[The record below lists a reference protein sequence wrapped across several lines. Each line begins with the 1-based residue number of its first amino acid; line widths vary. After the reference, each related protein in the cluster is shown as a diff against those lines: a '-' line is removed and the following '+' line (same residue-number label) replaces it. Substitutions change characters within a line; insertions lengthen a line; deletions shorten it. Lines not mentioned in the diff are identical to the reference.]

1 MALNSDVRALPQH
14 WQQTAHLCI
23 YWLRRNLATK
33 AVEGKTLAFEGADYA
48 HGSDSLALRL
58 FRVRDDV
65 VDDVLQRGPQYTA
78 CLLVDEP
85 RGAFHITTQSQT
97 WQLRGA
103 RGCWSTFSL
112 AALLFS
118 EPINRLTLQYYN
130 PRHPSNSTAMS
141 DEEYAFRLDLAL
153 TLAFCVGVLQIIMAL
168 LQVGFLAAYL
178 SGPLISGFMCASAFH
193 IMASQFKILFGIK
206 LPRVYGP
213 GNLLLKFYNLCTHI
227 TEANVATVVI
237 CIICIVVLHVFRMYI
252 NPFFRRKL
260 KFPIPVE
267 LMLVVLSTVLST
279 VISHFVGFSSRWGV
293 NVIGKI
299 PSGLPAPVVPTFA
312 HFADLVSDTFVIGII
327 VFAINAGLVKTYASE
342 FGYDV
347 LDNQE
352 LLALGISNT
361 FASFFQCHTASGAL
375 ARTAVVATIGM
386 ASQIASLISCGIFLI
401 ILFFIAPYLE
411 SLPRAV
417 LGCIVCVALTS
428 TFKKVLDLKRLWK
441 VSKIDAICQRF
452 ASYFTPSLVLP
463 NDLGDMQSSEI
474 VSTCFVFTGP
484 VETFIYWAISPHNGW
499 LGFDESIWLVS
510 FLTTFAVD
518 ITYGIGVGFVYS
530 ILTVV
535 SRSQYGG
542 RFLLGEARNS
552 DLYSE
557 LKRFEES
564 VYRLSGVDPVKVQ
577 RDSQKRE
584 SKWKLFSLHKS
595 RSSTPADSLHN
606 LPTEAV
612 GEKDRVG
619 DMVIRSSTPE
629 SSDAEV
635 DGESGEASEKPL
647 RYIILD
653 ASGWMF
659 TDTVG
664 LRGIKEMIKK
674 YTEVEVTILVAALRP
689 RLREMFANSGVFS
702 LLSEENFFVSVHDAV
717 LVALAELHSTTTVA
731 AAAEDGM
738 GGAVALRRR
747 LTIDEVRSILET
759 DPDVTTD
766 LSMGEPT
773 TTPIGCG
780 KHVYRQLLL
789 EKSTLEATVTVSHLP
804 NMAQL
809 LDQRSYDQRWT
820 RVLSSPKPVSIQ
832 GETSGLELPKV

>member
-1 MALNSDVRALPQH
+1 MDAGAEENTRVRYRIRRLTYTQREFADEFHETPKSAFTFAKVKSALRKVRLKTFGFEIFPIFKSLVTYYNLHCFTLDIIAGITMAFFHLPQGM
-14 WQQTAHLCI
+14 AYGALAG
-23 YWLRRNLATK
+23 LRPINGLYTSFFPALSYFFFATSRHNSI
-33 AVEGKTLAFEGADYA
+33 G
-48 HGSDSLALRL
+48 
-58 FRVRDDV
+58 
-65 VDDVLQRGPQYTA
+65 
-78 CLLVDEP
+78 
-85 RGAFHITTQSQT
+85 
-97 WQLRGA
+97 
-103 RGCWSTFSL
+103 TFSL
-112 AALLFS
+112 ASLLFS

-130 PRHPSNSTAMS
+130 PRHPINGTAMS

-193 IMASQFKILFGIK
+193 IMASQFNYLFGIK

-213 GNLLLKFYNLCTHI
+213 GNLLLKFYNLCAHI
-227 TEANVATVVI
+227 TETNVATVVI

-267 LMLVVLSTVLST
+267 LILVVLST

-293 NVIGKI
+293 TVVGKI

-352 LLALGISNT
+352 LLALGISNA
-361 FASFFQCHTASGAL
+361 FGSFFQCHTACGAL
-375 ARTAVVATIGM
+375 GRTAVVVTIGM

-441 VSKIDAICQRF
+441 VSKIDA
-452 ASYFTPSLVLP
+452 
-463 NDLGDMQSSEI
+463 
-474 VSTCFVFTGP
+474 
-484 VETFIYWAISPHNGW
+484 
-499 LGFDESIWLVS
+499 SIWLVS

-542 RFLLGEARNS
+542 RFLLGEARNG

-557 LKRFEES
+557 LKRFEELHELKGMKIIRYDGPVYFANVASFQKS

-595 RSSTPADSLHN
+595 RSSTPANSLRN

-612 GEKDRVG
+612 GEKDKVG
-619 DMVIRSSTPE
+619 DMVIRSSKPE

-635 DGESGEASEKPL
+635 DGESGEAPEKPL

-674 YTEVEVTILVAALRP
+674 YTEVDVTIFVAALRP

-702 LLSEENFFVSVHDAV
+702 VLSEENFFVSVHDAV

-759 DPDVTTD
+759 DPDATTD
-766 LSMGEPT
+766 LSVMGEERA
-773 TTPIGCG
+773 
-780 KHVYRQLLL
+780 V
-789 EKSTLEATVTVSHLP
+789 VF
-804 NMAQL
+804 
-809 LDQRSYDQRWT
+809 
-820 RVLSSPKPVSIQ
+820 
-832 GETSGLELPKV
+832 

>member
-1 MALNSDVRALPQH
+1 
-14 WQQTAHLCI
+14 
-23 YWLRRNLATK
+23 
-33 AVEGKTLAFEGADYA
+33 
-48 HGSDSLALRL
+48 
-58 FRVRDDV
+58 
-65 VDDVLQRGPQYTA
+65 
-78 CLLVDEP
+78 
-85 RGAFHITTQSQT
+85 
-97 WQLRGA
+97 
-103 RGCWSTFSL
+103 
-112 AALLFS
+112 
-118 EPINRLTLQYYN
+118 
-130 PRHPSNSTAMS
+130 MS

-193 IMASQFKILFGIK
+193 IMASQFNYLFGIK

-213 GNLLLKFYNLCTHI
+213 GNLLL
-227 TEANVATVVI
+227 V
-237 CIICIVVLHVFRMYI
+237 
-252 NPFFRRKL
+252 
-260 KFPIPVE
+260 
-267 LMLVVLSTVLST
+267 VLST

-386 ASQIASLISCGIFLI
+386 ASQ
-401 ILFFIAPYLE
+401 
-411 SLPRAV
+411 AV

-441 VSKIDAICQRF
+441 VSKIDA
-452 ASYFTPSLVLP
+452 
-463 NDLGDMQSSEI
+463 
-474 VSTCFVFTGP
+474 
-484 VETFIYWAISPHNGW
+484 
-499 LGFDESIWLVS
+499 SIWLVS

-557 LKRFEES
+557 LKRFEE
-564 VYRLSGVDPVKVQ
+564 LCP
-577 RDSQKRE
+577 
-584 SKWKLFSLHKS
+584 
-595 RSSTPADSLHN
+595 
-606 LPTEAV
+606 
-612 GEKDRVG
+612 
-619 DMVIRSSTPE
+619 
-629 SSDAEV
+629 
-635 DGESGEASEKPL
+635 
-647 RYIILD
+647 IIVWALQ
-653 ASGWMF
+653 
-659 TDTVG
+659 
-664 LRGIKEMIKK
+664 MIKK

-731 AAAEDGM
+731 AADGDGM
-738 GGAVALRRR
+738 GERWR
-747 LTIDEVRSILET
+747 
-759 DPDVTTD
+759 
-766 LSMGEPT
+766 PT
-773 TTPIGCG
+773 SS
-780 KHVYRQLLL
+780 HYR
-789 EKSTLEATVTVSHLP
+789 
-804 NMAQL
+804 
-809 LDQRSYDQRWT
+809 
-820 RVLSSPKPVSIQ
+820 
-832 GETSGLELPKV
+832 

>member
-1 MALNSDVRALPQH
+1 
-14 WQQTAHLCI
+14 
-23 YWLRRNLATK
+23 
-33 AVEGKTLAFEGADYA
+33 
-48 HGSDSLALRL
+48 
-58 FRVRDDV
+58 
-65 VDDVLQRGPQYTA
+65 
-78 CLLVDEP
+78 
-85 RGAFHITTQSQT
+85 
-97 WQLRGA
+97 
-103 RGCWSTFSL
+103 
-112 AALLFS
+112 
-118 EPINRLTLQYYN
+118 
-130 PRHPSNSTAMS
+130 MS

-193 IMASQFKILFGIK
+193 IMASQFNYLFGIK

-213 GNLLLKFYNLCTHI
+213 GNLLL
-227 TEANVATVVI
+227 V
-237 CIICIVVLHVFRMYI
+237 
-252 NPFFRRKL
+252 
-260 KFPIPVE
+260 
-267 LMLVVLSTVLST
+267 VLST

-386 ASQIASLISCGIFLI
+386 ASQ
-401 ILFFIAPYLE
+401 
-411 SLPRAV
+411 AV

-441 VSKIDAICQRF
+441 VSKIDA
-452 ASYFTPSLVLP
+452 
-463 NDLGDMQSSEI
+463 
-474 VSTCFVFTGP
+474 
-484 VETFIYWAISPHNGW
+484 
-499 LGFDESIWLVS
+499 SIWLVS

-557 LKRFEES
+557 LKRFEELHELKGMKIIRYDGPVYFANVASFQKS

-664 LRGIKEMIKK
+664 LRGIKELCPIIVWALQMIKK

-731 AAAEDGM
+731 AADGDGM
-738 GGAVALRRR
+738 GRTVAPRRR

-766 LSMGEPT
+766 LSVMGEERA
-773 TTPIGCG
+773 
-780 KHVYRQLLL
+780 V
-789 EKSTLEATVTVSHLP
+789 VF
-804 NMAQL
+804 
-809 LDQRSYDQRWT
+809 
-820 RVLSSPKPVSIQ
+820 
-832 GETSGLELPKV
+832 